1 MKVHMTNLLQNYGN
15 RVPDQEIYKDHLHLS
30 ELADLY
36 DYESVGCVEHHFD
49 PGYSMCPDNTQFL
62 SYLAART
69 KNVKLATTAVI
80 LPWNDPMRVVEKIS
94 MLDTLSNGRAVFG
107 IGRGLA
113 RREFE
118 AFGIDMAT
126 SRERFD
132 EAAAMVIRGLEDGFV
147 ENDGRFYKQARVP
160 IHPAPME
167 TFKGRTMGVA
177 MSPDSAVAVGK
188 LGIAMMAF
196 IQGPMESMHMPM
208 IEQYRQAHRETWGTE
223 AAPPKLIDLTYVHRN
238 ADEARRV
245 ATEVVGNYYMTCVE
259 HYEFGGKHFE
269 STSGYSSY
277 AAAKEAIDTMG
288 LETVVDIYVNAQ
300 IWGTPEEMIEKHKQ
314 RKEIVGDYE
323 PIMVFQ
329 YGGLTGKQAQESF
342 ELFST
347 EVLPELRKL

>member
-1 MKVHMTNLLQNYGN
+1 
-15 RVPDQEIYKDHLHLS
+15 
-30 ELADLY
+30 
-36 DYESVGCVEHHFD
+36 
-49 PGYSMCPDNTQFL
+49 
-62 SYLAART
+62 
-69 KNVKLATTAVI
+69 
-80 LPWNDPMRVVEKIS
+80 
-94 MLDTLSNGRAVFG
+94 
-107 IGRGLA
+107 
-113 RREFE
+113 
-118 AFGIDMAT
+118 
-126 SRERFD
+126 
-132 EAAAMVIRGLEDGFV
+132 
-147 ENDGRFYKQARVP
+147 
-160 IHPAPME
+160 
-167 TFKGRTMGVA
+167 MGVA

-269 STSGYSSY
+269 STSGYSSC

>member
-132 EAAAMVIRGLEDGFV
+132 EAAAMVIRGWRTDLWRMTV
-147 ENDGRFYKQARVP
+147 ASTSKRVP
-160 IHPAPME
+160 LSTRPRWKLSRDAP
-167 TFKGRTMGVA
+167 
-177 MSPDSAVAVGK
+177 
-188 LGIAMMAF
+188 
-196 IQGPMESMHMPM
+196 
-208 IEQYRQAHRETWGTE
+208 W
-223 AAPPKLIDLTYVHRN
+223 
-238 ADEARRV
+238 
-245 ATEVVGNYYMTCVE
+245 
-259 HYEFGGKHFE
+259 
-269 STSGYSSY
+269 
-277 AAAKEAIDTMG
+277 
-288 LETVVDIYVNAQ
+288 
-300 IWGTPEEMIEKHKQ
+300 
-314 RKEIVGDYE
+314 
-323 PIMVFQ
+323 
-329 YGGLTGKQAQESF
+329 
-342 ELFST
+342 
-347 EVLPELRKL
+347 VLR